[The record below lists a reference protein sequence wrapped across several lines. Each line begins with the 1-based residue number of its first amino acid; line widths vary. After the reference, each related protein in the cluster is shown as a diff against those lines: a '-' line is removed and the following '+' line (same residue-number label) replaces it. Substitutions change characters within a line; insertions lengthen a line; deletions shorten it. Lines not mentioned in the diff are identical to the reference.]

1 MHRFTH
7 PRAWHD
13 LARLGSSLA
22 LGFCTLTLSWAQGP
36 APVPGTPLTLPQALA
51 LAMSSNA
58 ELAVLS
64 REVEAAEGP
73 VLQGAA
79 RPNPE
84 LSFLLEDT
92 RRSTRTTTVQVNQA
106 LELGNQRAARIVAA
120 GLGRDIAAA
129 ELAAKRADVRATVAA
144 SFYEVLLAQERLALS
159 RGTVDLARRA
169 SEVAGKRVQ
178 AGKISPV
185 EETKALTAEAGAR
198 LDAAQAEAELT
209 LSRLRLAASWG
220 SASPDYGPA
229 VPLTASADPPVV
241 PTADAVARRLEASP
255 SLARARIEVQRRQAI
270 SELARVQRTPDVTV
284 SVGVK
289 RDAELQLTQAVIGL
303 SMPLPVFDRNQGHLL
318 EALKRE
324 DKARDELLAADIFL
338 RTSVQQGL
346 GRLAAARAEM
356 TLLREAVL
364 PGAKSASDAATKGFE
379 LGKFSVLD
387 LLDAQ
392 RTLFQAQAHHLR
404 ARGDA
409 LRAAIEVDRLLGDG
423 ESTAVPP
430 ATPPEE

>member
-1 MHRFTH
+1 MHRFACR
-7 PRAWHD
+7 RAWRD
-13 LARLGSSLA
+13 LTRLGSSLA
-22 LGFCTLTLSWAQGP
+22 LGFCTFSPSWAQSP
-36 APVPGTPLTLPQALA
+36 APTPGTPLTLPQALA

-73 VLQGAA
+73 VLQSAA

-92 RRSTRTTTVQVNQA
+92 RRSTRTTTVQVNQP
-106 LELGNQRAARIVAA
+106 LELGNQRAARISAA
-120 GLGRDIAAA
+120 ERGRDIAAA

-159 RGTVDLARRA
+159 RGAVELARRA

-185 EETKALTAEAGAR
+185 EETKALTAEAGAK
-198 LDAAQAEAELT
+198 LEAAQAEAELT

-220 SASPDYGPA
+220 SANPDYGPA
-229 VPLTASADPPVV
+229 IAVTASSDPPVV
-241 PTADAVARRLEASP
+241 PAADTVARRLEASP
-255 SLARARIEVQRRQAI
+255 SLTRARLEVQRRQAI
-270 SELARVQRTPDVTV
+270 SELVRAQQTPDLTV

-289 RDAELQLTQAVIGL
+289 RDAELRLTQAVIGL
-303 SMPLPVFDRNQGHLL
+303 SMPLPVFDRNQGNLL

-324 DKARDELLAADIFL
+324 DKARDELLAANSFL
-338 RTSVQQGL
+338 RTSVLQSTS
-346 GRLAAARAEM
+346 RLAAASAEV
-356 TLLREAVL
+356 TLLRDTVL
-364 PGAKSASDAATKGFE
+364 PGAQSAYDAATKGFE
-379 LGKFSVLD
+379 LGKFNFLD
-387 LLDAQ
+387 VLDAQ
-392 RTLFQAQAHHLR
+392 RTLFQAQANHLR

-409 LRAAIEVDRLLGDG
+409 LRAAVEVDRLLGDG
-423 ESTAVPP
+423 ESIVVPP
-430 ATPPEE
+430 ATPPKE

>member
-1 MHRFTH
+1 MHRFACR
-7 PRAWHD
+7 RAWRD
-13 LARLGSSLA
+13 LTHLGSSLA
-22 LGFCTLTLSWAQGP
+22 LGFCTLSPSWAQSP
-36 APVPGTPLTLPQALA
+36 APIPGTPLTLPQALA

-64 REVEAAEGP
+64 REVEASEGP

-106 LELGNQRAARIVAA
+106 LELGNQRAARISAA
-120 GLGRDIAAA
+120 ERGRDIAAA
-129 ELAAKRADVRATVAA
+129 ELAAKRADVRAAVAA

-159 RGTVDLARRA
+159 RGAVELARRA
-169 SEVAGKRVQ
+169 SVVAGKRVK

-185 EETKALTAEAGAR
+185 EETKALTAEAGAK
-198 LDAAQAEAELT
+198 LEAAQAEAELT

-220 SASPDYGPA
+220 SANPDYGPA
-229 VPLTASADPPVV
+229 IAVTASSDPPVV
-241 PTADAVARRLEASP
+241 PAPDAVARRVEASP
-255 SLARARIEVQRRQAI
+255 SLTRARLEVQRRQAI
-270 SELARVQRTPDVTV
+270 SKLVRAQQTPDLTV

-289 RDAELQLTQAVIGL
+289 RDAELRLTQAVIGL
-303 SMPLPVFDRNQGHLL
+303 SMPLPVFDRNQGNLL

-324 DKARDELLAADIFL
+324 DKARDELLAANSFL
-338 RTSVQQGL
+338 RTSVLQSTS
-346 GRLAAARAEM
+346 RLAAASAEVR
-356 TLLREAVL
+356 LLRDTVL
-364 PGAKSASDAATKGFE
+364 PGAQSAYDAATKGFE
-379 LGKFSVLD
+379 LGKFNVLD
-387 LLDAQ
+387 VLDAQ
-392 RTLFQAQAHHLR
+392 RTLFQAQASHLR

-430 ATPPEE
+430 ATAPKE

>member
-1 MHRFTH
+1 MHRLACC
-7 PRAWHD
+7 RAWRD
-13 LARLGSSLA
+13 LTRWGSSLA
-22 LGFCTLTLSWAQGP
+22 LGFCTLSPSWAQSP
-36 APVPGTPLTLPQALA
+36 EPVPGPPLTLPQALA
-51 LAMSSNA
+51 RAMSSNA

-120 GLGRDIAAA
+120 ERARDIAAA
-129 ELAAKRADVRATVAA
+129 ELAAKRADVQAAVAA

-159 RGTVDLARRA
+159 RGAVDLARRA

-198 LDAAQAEAELT
+198 LDAAQADAELT

-220 SASPDYGPA
+220 STTPDFGPT
-229 VPLTASADPPVV
+229 VRLTASAEPPVV
-241 PTADAVARRLEASP
+241 PTADTLARRLEASP
-255 SLARARIEVQRRQAI
+255 ALARARLEVQRRQAI
-270 SELARVQRTPDVTV
+270 SELARAQQTPDLTV

-289 RDAELQLTQAVIGL
+289 RDAELRLTQAVMGL
-303 SMPLPVFDRNQGHLL
+303 SMPLPVFDRNQGNLL
-318 EALKRE
+318 EALRRE
-324 DKARDELLAADIFL
+324 DKARDELLAAEIAL
-338 RTSVQQGL
+338 RTSVLQGAS
-346 GRLAAARAEM
+346 RLAAASAEVTM
-356 TLLREAVL
+356 LRDTVL
-364 PGAKSASDAATKGFE
+364 PGAQSAYDAATKGFE
-379 LGKFSVLD
+379 LGKFNFLD
-387 LLDAQ
+387 VLDAQ
-392 RTLFQAQAHHLR
+392 RTLFQAQANHLR

-409 LRAAIEVDRLLGDG
+409 LRAAVEVDRLLGDG
-423 ESTAVPP
+423 ESTA
-430 ATPPEE
+430 ALSSTSSKE